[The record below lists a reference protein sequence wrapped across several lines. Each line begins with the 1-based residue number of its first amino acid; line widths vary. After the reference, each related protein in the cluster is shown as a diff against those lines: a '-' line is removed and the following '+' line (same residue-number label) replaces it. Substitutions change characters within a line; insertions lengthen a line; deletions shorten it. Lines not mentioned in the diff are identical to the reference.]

1 MYDIVDFVDF
11 YVYDYKGIIF
21 NDIKEN
27 ILMKK
32 RIGVYII
39 LMISYNFLVYINF
52 VNFRLFII

>member
-1 MYDIVDFVDF
+1 MYDIFDFVDF

-39 LMISYNFLVYINF
+39 LMNSE
-52 VNFRLFII
+52 FIIFWYILIL

>member
-39 LMISYNFLVYINF
+39 LMNCL
-52 VNFRLFII
+52 